1 MQKILAL
8 LLLTGSLL
16 SVTVHADSEVAF
28 VGQFGDKAVLQ
39 IDGKRRVLAVG
50 ETSREGVELLSVT
63 SDSAVILHRGVKRKL
78 GFSAPGNTAYRQT
91 PGVEVIIW
99 ADSRGHFQT
108 PGTINGQLVSFLVD
122 TGATSVAMNEV
133 MANKLGIDFRYSGEP
148 TTVMTASG
156 MVAAHDVKLS
166 SVKIGGIELTNVDGT
181 VVEGG
186 FPTEVLLGMSF
197 LSQVDI
203 ERKGNRIRLVKTR

>member
-1 MQKILAL
+1 MRKIPAPVL
-8 LLLTGSLL
+8 LLLCLL
-16 SVTVHADSEVAF
+16 SAAVSADSDVTF
-28 VGQFGDKAVLQ
+28 VGQFGNKAVLQ
-39 IDGKRRVLAVG
+39 VDGKQRVLAVG
-50 ETSREGVELLSVT
+50 ETSTEGVKLLSVT
-63 SDSAVILHRGVKRKL
+63 SDSAVIVRGGVKQKL
-78 GFSAPGNTAYRQT
+78 GYSAPGKTAYRQT

-133 MANKLGIDFRYSGEP
+133 MAERLGIDFRYSGTP

-156 MVAAHDVKLS
+156 MAAAHDVRLN
-166 SVKIGGIELTNVDGT
+166 SVKIGEIELTNVEGT

-197 LSQVDI
+197 LSKVDI